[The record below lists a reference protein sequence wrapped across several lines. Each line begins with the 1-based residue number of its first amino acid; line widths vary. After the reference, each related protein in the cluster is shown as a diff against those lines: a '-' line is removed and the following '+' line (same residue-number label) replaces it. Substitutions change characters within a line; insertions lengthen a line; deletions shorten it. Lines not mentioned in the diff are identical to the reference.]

1 MRNFAS
7 QNQTLK
13 QQMNQKFFTGAIAA
27 VAFLLPNTAMG
38 QKADFN
44 VIPMPQ
50 KVEMASAA
58 SPFVLNAKTCIS
70 IANNSADMKRNAN
83 MLAMYIE
90 EQTGIRPVV
99 GKAAKGAAAI
109 VLSID
114 KSVKNAEGYKINV
127 ANGNITISGSTAAGV
142 FYGIQTLRKSLP
154 VVKGTA
160 SQVEIP
166 AVNISDA
173 PRFAYRGTHL
183 DVSRHFVSADSIRQ
197 FIDML
202 ALHNINRFHW
212 HLTDDQGWRIEIKK
226 YPKLTTIGSK
236 RDETVIGHN
245 SGKYDGKPY
254 GGFYTQKE
262 IREIVKYAAD
272 RYITIVPEIDLP
284 GHMQAA
290 LAA

>member
-13 QQMNQKFFTGAIAA
+13 QQMNQKIFTGAIAA

-70 IANNSADMKRNAN
+70 IASNSADMKRNAN

-99 GKAAKGAAAI
+99 GKAAKGAGAI

-272 RYITIVPEIDLP
+272 RYITGCSCRLS
-284 GHMQAA
+284 
-290 LAA
+290 